1 MYTRSQ
7 YLPAGGVGCRG
18 FMGHWAFGL
27 HGRRVWQGSRKVPH
41 IFLSFFHKKKKKKIE
56 AYTGTPS
63 TFLGSLIINKYIE
76 NKEMRK
82 EDQ

>member
-41 IFLSFFHKKKKKKIE
+41 IFLSLFFHFYKSFE

-63 TFLGSLIINKYIE
+63 TFLGSLIINKYTE
-76 NKEMRK
+76 NKEIRK